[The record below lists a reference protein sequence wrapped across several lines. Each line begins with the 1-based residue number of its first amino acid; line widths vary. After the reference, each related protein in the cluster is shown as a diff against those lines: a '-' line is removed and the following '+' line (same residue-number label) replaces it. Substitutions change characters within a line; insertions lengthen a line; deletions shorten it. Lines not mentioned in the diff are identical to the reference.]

1 MPDPFIIDPGIA
13 RPDAGR
19 FIQGRGRYLDD
30 ISVTGMLHVCFVRSP
45 YAHAKIAGI
54 DASRALE
61 LSGVSHVFTGAGPG
75 GCLPTLDCAADQPG

>member
-13 RPDAGR
+13 RPDAGK

-54 DASRALE
+54 DAS
-61 LSGVSHVFTGAGPG
+61 SGPG
-75 GCLPTLDCAADQPG
+75 TERRQPRDSPGGTWPLSANPGLRG